1 MRMKRLLLALAL
13 GAVGLLSLELLVR
26 GWRTLSGEGYSA
38 EGARREIQGGLD
50 AMAADLPRPP
60 EERDEPFSNIKD
72 AYVLHPYY
80 GFEAKGSLEEDAE
93 WTARFAEG
101 VPEEAW
107 VLLILGGSVAG
118 GVGNGLGELVP
129 DDPRLAGRETLI
141 VNLGRG
147 ANRQPQQLVRCLFML
162 GCGVVPDAIVNIDG
176 FNESAF
182 GNANAEKGVHPLYP
196 YWPRWGHLA
205 LSQELDQEGLRLAAD
220 VLVRRDLASAYGRA
234 LIDSAWL
241 SSAVLGPWRQQRF
254 AALASDWVAAQERYT
269 DHLAAEV
276 ESESA
281 RGFAFPG
288 DERAAME
295 AVVDT
300 WFNCSVALQGF
311 CDKNG
316 IQYLH
321 ILQPTLYDEGS
332 KVLTAEE
339 LERGKHSRGYR
350 NGVLLGYPMM
360 RARGP
365 DLAAAGVRF
374 LDLSML
380 FEDVSETIY
389 TDYCHFNDLGTD
401 MAGGRVLDALLGP
414 DEE

>member
-13 GAVGLLSLELLVR
+13 GLAALLALELLVR
-26 GWRTLSGEGYSA
+26 GWRALSGEAYSA
-38 EGARREIQGGLD
+38 ERVRREIVGGLD
-50 AMAADLPRPP
+50 AMTVNLPRPP
-60 EERDEPFSNIKD
+60 EERDEPFANVKD

-80 GFEAKGSLEEDAE
+80 GFEAKGSLEEDAQ
-93 WTARFAEG
+93 WTARFAAG
-101 VPEEAW
+101 VPAETW
-107 VLLILGGSVAG
+107 VLLVLGGSVAG
-118 GVGNGLGELVP
+118 AVGNGLVDLVAT
-129 DDPRLAGRETLI
+129 DARLAGREALV

-205 LSQELDQEGLRLAAD
+205 LSQELDPEGLRLAAD
-220 VLVRRDLASAYGRA
+220 VLLRRDLADEYGRA
-234 LIDSAWL
+234 LIESPLLA
-241 SSAVLGPWRQQRF
+241 SAVLGPLRQKRF
-254 AALASDWVAAQERYT
+254 AALARDWVAAQERYT
-269 DHLAAEV
+269 DHLAGEV
-276 ESESA
+276 ENEFA
-281 RGFAFPG
+281 RGPVFPG

-316 IQYLH
+316 IEYLH

-332 KVLTAEE
+332 KVLTEDE
-339 LERGKHSRGYR
+339 LERGKHSKGYR
-350 NGVLLGYPMM
+350 SGVLLGYPLM

-365 DLAAAGVRF
+365 DLQAAGVHF

-380 FEDVSETIY
+380 FEDVAETIY

-401 MAGGRVLDALLGP
+401 MACRRVLDALLGP
-414 DEE
+414 EVR